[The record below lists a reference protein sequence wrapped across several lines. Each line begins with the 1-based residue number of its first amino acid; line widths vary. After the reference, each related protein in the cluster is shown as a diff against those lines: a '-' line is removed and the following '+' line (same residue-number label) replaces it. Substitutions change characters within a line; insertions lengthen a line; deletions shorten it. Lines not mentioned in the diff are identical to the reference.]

1 MTKIKD
7 LTQNVYVM
15 KETKT
20 EKSFKE
26 KYEAGLIHIKTGFD
40 LSALNAKE
48 LTYFRQMLPKSGV
61 LFLTSAP
68 GLAKSAIIRSIAK
81 KIKKLEIVKKLNGEV
96 DVDKSGKVI
105 AKEMFYIDLRLA
117 MLDETDV
124 GLFPDKK
131 ELKVTE
137 NGEEILKAFLDH
149 IVPKWAYLSNNP
161 PAKKDK
167 NDKLPYC
174 GTIIH
179 FEELNR
185 APLAVRNAALQILLE
200 RCIGFEFEFNSN
212 VFMVSTGN
220 LGEEDGTDVEEF
232 DAALNGRL
240 IHMEHTLT
248 LEEWINFYANEHI
261 NNIIVRF
268 LTAHPDLYYI
278 GKKFRNEKDK
288 SYASP
293 RTWTFLSDYITE
305 NYGFNC
311 SPQMWVMDIA
321 NIGHS
326 YIGSACNT
334 KFMRYVRDVLK
345 ISIKDI
351 INKYP
356 QLQAEGVQF
365 TRDKKS
371 ELLGDLRTQ
380 DFTKFEPEQIENVKL
395 FMLDLSEDEISAFL
409 TKLIDEDYD
418 YEEDES
424 LDEKKNNFILSFL
437 RDKRFK
443 KYNKVML
450 GYIKSKDG
458 EKDEKESWG

>member
-1 MTKIKD
+1 MNKTKD
-7 LTQNVYVM
+7 LTQNINVM
-15 KETKT
+15 KNTKKT

-26 KYEAGLIHIKTGFD
+26 KLESGFININTGFD
-40 LSALNAKE
+40 ISELNEKE
-48 LTYFRQMLPKSGV
+48 IKYFRMMLPKSGV

-68 GLAKSAIIRSIAK
+68 GLAKSAIMRSIAK
-81 KIKKLEIVKKLNGEV
+81 KIKKVEIVRKPNGEI
-96 DVDKSGKVI
+96 DVDKSGKVV
-105 AKEMFYIDLRLA
+105 ASSMFYIDLRLA

-131 ELKVTE
+131 EMKITE
-137 NGEEILKAFLDH
+137 NGEEVLKAFLDH

-167 NDKLPYC
+167 TDKLPYA

-200 RCIGFEFEFNSN
+200 RCIGFEFEFNDN

-240 IHMEHTLT
+240 IHIEHTLT
-248 LEEWINFYANEHI
+248 LEEWINYYANEHI

-268 LTAHPDLYYI
+268 LTAHPDMYYI
-278 GKKFRNEKDK
+278 GKKSHDEKDK

-305 NYGFNC
+305 NYGFNAN
-311 SPQMWVMDIA
+311 PQLWINDIP
-321 NIGHS
+321 NIGHG
-326 YIGSACNT
+326 YIGAACNT

-351 INKYP
+351 INRYA

-380 DFTKFEPEQIENVKL
+380 DFSKFKPEQIENVKL

-409 TKLIDEDYD
+409 IKLIDEDYD
-418 YEEDES
+418 YEEDET
-424 LDEKKNNFILSFL
+424 LDEKKNNFILTFL

-443 KYNKVML
+443 KYNQVML
-450 GYIKSKDG
+450 NYVKTNNDDKDNN
-458 EKDEKESWG
+458 EW